1 MKTLLISIGVGMA
14 FGIGLLVATHKPV
27 SVHHAFA
34 AEYDAKKFVT
44 MKGTVTRM
52 EWVNPHAWLHID
64 VKEPNGTVVNWAV
77 ETSNPN
83 QLLHRGWRKTDLPV
97 GAEVTVEAYLA
108 RNGSKTINASKIT
121 LANGKE
127 LFAGSANGAPERPG
141 PR

>member
-1 MKTLLISIGVGMA
+1 MKPLLFS
-14 FGIGLLVATHKPV
+14 V
-27 SVHHAFA
+27 SVVVALAVGLVMTRPASAHHAFA

-44 MKGTVTRM
+44 MKGTVTKM
-52 EWVNPHAWLHID
+52 EWVNPHAWLYID

-77 ETSNPN
+77 EFSNPN

-108 RNGSKTINASKIT
+108 RNGSKTVNAANII